1 MGEEKK
7 MIFIL
12 WILVMVGTLLIVAGG
27 LNKREKRIPLS
38 VVLPIIFGFMI
49 VFVTAVML
57 QSFSIDLL
65 RNSGEPL
72 TTIKSGVYTIVGY
85 VEVSKDKQEYYQMIL
100 EQKGKVKLYTL
111 PKDMIIHDTSS
122 HRTGLEVIEKARLK
136 KRFSTNC
143 RHPRHLESEGFQKIK
158 GRCSANAEHRPF
170 CFQYIILFCSKPS
183 RMLQGFFF

>member
-122 HRTGLEVIEKARLK
+122 HRTGLEVIEKTGLK
-136 KRFSTNC
+136 KAVLYELPTSPT
-143 RHPRHLESEGFQKIK
+143 P
-158 GRCSANAEHRPF
+158 
-170 CFQYIILFCSKPS
+170 
-183 RMLQGFFF
+183 